1 MNKKG
6 STPGDPT
13 EGETVALLEMILFF
27 LPFLIPLS
35 LLFYVFKKK
44 EDIMNVN
51 DSAPHCSLAC

>member
-27 LPFLIPLS
+27 CFFNSPLPSFLCI
-35 LLFYVFKKK
+35 FKK
-44 EDIMNVN
+44 MNVN